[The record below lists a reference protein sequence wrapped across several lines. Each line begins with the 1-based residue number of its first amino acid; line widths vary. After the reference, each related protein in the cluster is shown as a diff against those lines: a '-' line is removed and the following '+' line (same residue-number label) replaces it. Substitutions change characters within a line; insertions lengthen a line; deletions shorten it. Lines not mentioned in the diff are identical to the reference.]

1 MGLLVVL
8 TGDVRRAASKTVS
21 SNHRLSL
28 VVVGVITT
36 SCCAVTAVVTLGV
49 VVVVIRYRRRHD
61 VASSR
66 RREKSAT
73 ATPLITAFRPAHLT
87 STADHRVHLSAPRL
101 LPDVAKCDSDADEH
115 QYDVLETGS
124 AFFWSGG
131 GGSMPAGARPAVVGG
146 SCRCSSCLLASASRG
161 SRLCGSGVMRQTV
174 SDRC

>member
-1 MGLLVVL
+1 M
-8 TGDVRRAASKTVS
+8 S

-36 SCCAVTAVVTLGV
+36 SCCGVTAVVTLGV

-61 VASSR
+61 VASSH

-73 ATPLITAFRPAHLT
+73 VTPLITAFRPAHLT
-87 STADHRVHLSAPRL
+87 STAAADHRVHLSAPTRL
-101 LPDVAKCDSDADEH
+101 LPDVARCDSDADEH

-124 AFFWSGG
+124 AFFWPGG
-131 GGSMPAGARPAVVGG
+131 GGSMPAGMRPAVVGG

>member
-1 MGLLVVL
+1 
-8 TGDVRRAASKTVS
+8 VS

-36 SCCAVTAVVTLGV
+36 SCCAVTAVVTLAV

-61 VASSR
+61 VACSH

-73 ATPLITAFRPAHLT
+73 ATPLITAFRPAHHP
-87 STADHRVHLSAPRL
+87 STPDHRVHLSAPRL
-101 LPDVAKCDSDADEH
+101 LPDVAKCDSDVDEH

-124 AFFWSGG
+124 AFFWPG
-131 GGSMPAGARPAVVGG
+131 GGSMPVGGRPAVVGG
-146 SCRCSSCLLASASRG
+146 SCPCSSCLLASTSRG
-161 SRLCGSGVMRQTV
+161 LRLCGSSGVMRQTV